1 MKDKGQKHQ
10 SMPLSRDPFTLVS
23 VDRTVSE
30 LRRGRPIVILGSAGS
45 AVLALAAEGTT
56 PKILE
61 MLALASG
68 SSPRLTM
75 SGKRATLIGLT
86 DQEANIAT
94 ITSKSGFNA
103 NTIQALADP
112 LSNDAIPKTTKFS
125 VTLRDKCA
133 FDCESASVS
142 IAKIARLL
150 PATVTAKISISKN
163 QDLFKWC
170 SRWDFL
176 SVDAGDIF
184 QFEKTAAR
192 SLHIVSRARTPLGGP
207 IESEIIAF
215 RPLDGGLEHLAIIIG
230 KPSTQQS
237 VLARIHSECFTGDL
251 LGSLR
256 CDCGDQLQGALAAIK
271 SSGAG
276 ILLYLAQEGRG
287 IGLANKLRAYELQ
300 DRGFDTVDANEQL
313 GFNADERIYLP
324 SVSMLNLLGF
334 ASVNLMT
341 NNPDKVSALRRFG
354 IKVAKRVPLTFPSNE
369 HNKLYLE
376 TKVIKSGHYF

>member
-1 MKDKGQKHQ
+1 MKDKGQKHHR
-10 SMPLSRDPFTLVS
+10 MPVSRDPFALVS
-23 VDRTVSE
+23 VDRAVSE

-45 AVLALAAEGTT
+45 AVLALSTEGAT
-56 PKILE
+56 PEILK
-61 MLALASG
+61 MIALASG
-68 SSPRLTM
+68 SSPNLTM

-86 DQEANIAT
+86 DQEASVAT
-94 ITSKSGFNA
+94 ITSKKGFNA

-112 LSNDAIPKTTKFS
+112 LSNDLISKKLNFS
-125 VTLRDKCA
+125 VALKDKFA

-150 PATVTAKISISKN
+150 PATVTAKILISN
-163 QDLFKWC
+163 DQDVFKWC

-184 QFEKTAAR
+184 QYEKTAAR
-192 SLHIVSRARTPLGGP
+192 SLRIVSRARTPIGGAL
-207 IESEIIAF
+207 EAEIIAF
-215 RPLDGGLEHLAIIIG
+215 RPLDGGLEHLAIVIG
-230 KPSTQQS
+230 KPNAKKS

-287 IGLANKLRAYELQ
+287 IGLTNKLRAYELQ
-300 DRGFDTVDANEQL
+300 DRGFDTIDANEQL

-324 SVSMLNLLGF
+324 SVSMLNLLEF
-334 ASVNLMT
+334 TSINLMT
-341 NNPDKVSALRRFG
+341 NNPEKVSALRRFG